1 MPSSPKPTITLIDG
15 RSGAGKSHYA
25 TGLAR
30 TSGAQVVS
38 LDEVYPGWDGLD
50 AGSWHIYTHVVLPIS
65 QGLPARYQ
73 RWDWTTHSPGSWVT
87 VAENTNLILEG
98 CGAIRR
104 EMLPFAS
111 SSIYLEAPEELRHER
126 ALHRDGNSYE
136 AHWQRWALQE
146 QRFLDIHH
154 SNRIAEVVEKTWG
167 E

>member
-25 TGLAR
+25 AGLAN

-73 RWDWTTHSPGSWVT
+73 RWTGQPIHRVPGS
-87 VAENTNLILEG
+87 LSLKIP
-98 CGAIRR
+98 I
-104 EMLPFAS
+104 
-111 SSIYLEAPEELRHER
+111 
-126 ALHRDGNSYE
+126 
-136 AHWQRWALQE
+136 
-146 QRFLDIHH
+146 
-154 SNRIAEVVEKTWG
+154 
-167 E
+167 